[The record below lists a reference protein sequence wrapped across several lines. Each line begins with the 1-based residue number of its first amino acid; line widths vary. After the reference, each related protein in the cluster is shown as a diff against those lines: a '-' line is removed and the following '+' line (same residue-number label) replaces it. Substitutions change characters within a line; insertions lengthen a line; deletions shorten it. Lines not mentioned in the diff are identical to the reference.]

1 MNNSFV
7 YKQFLYGGNK
17 KYKQKCRKMLL
28 KKTKHESN
36 VNRMLNTIKK
46 YAQKN
51 WHTSTSY
58 LATFSVI
65 HNAIKCITLDYIMYN

>member
-1 MNNSFV
+1 
-7 YKQFLYGGNK
+7 
-17 KYKQKCRKMLL
+17 MLL

-51 WHTSTSY
+51 WHTSISY